1 MNKYGKAL
9 YIMGWLMIILG
20 FFGSFVLA
28 GTLSTGYSDFNM
40 TVFLSGMLSCTFL
53 AMLLF
58 GLGEII
64 NILDDNRKYLK
75 ALTEKLSTQEEELKE
90 KELKDELP
98 DI

>member
-9 YIMGWLMIILG
+9 YIMGWIVIILG
-20 FFGSFVLA
+20 FFGSCILA
-28 GTLSTGYSDFNM
+28 STLATGYHDFNM
-40 TVFLSGMLSCTFL
+40 GVFVTGMFSCTFM
-53 AMLLF
+53 ALLVF

-75 ALTEKLSTQEEELKE
+75 ALTEKSSTQEE
-90 KELKDELP
+90 ELKDELP